1 MDKDEKAL
9 KIAEAICDK
18 VEVFLGELP
27 FYTAKNLEQLIKD
40 FRDARA
46 EK

>member
-9 KIAEAICDK
+9 KIAEAICEKIEDL
-18 VEVFLGELP
+18 LGDLP
-27 FYTAKNLEQLIKD
+27 FYTAKNLEKLIKD